1 MSDLMKENVVAK
13 SFKCVFLLCVLFTQW
28 GHAEE
33 EVTKERKL
41 KAAYVL
47 NFIKYMSW
55 PVDSGAQDEFRLCV
69 HSDEPFYQFMQA
81 LVARHNQSTNKAR
94 IVIGH
99 TLSEPLCHLA
109 YFHTSIEQSL
119 VQLRRAVVVL
129 ESLDVKQTNAAIRF
143 YTQAQ
148 KVRFEFDIAQ
158 LVKVDVIASSELL
171 KLARI
176 IR

>member
-1 MSDLMKENVVAK
+1 MSDLMKEKVVK
-13 SFKCVFLLCVLFTQW
+13 LCKCIFLFCVLFAQS

-55 PVDSGAQDEFRLCV
+55 PVNSGAHNEFRLCV

-81 LVARHNQSTNKAR
+81 LVARHNQGANKVQ

-99 TLSEPLCHLA
+99 TLQEPLCHLA
-109 YFHTSIEQSL
+109 YFQSSIEQSL
-119 VQLRRAVVVL
+119 GQLRRAVVVL
-129 ESLDVKQTNAAIRF
+129 ESLDVKQVHAAIRF

-158 LVKVDVIASSELL
+158 LAKIDVIASSELL